1 VARRSIEP
9 TAPRTRPPVGELS
22 WRALNDFLRDATE
35 AECVAM
41 MQEEEAGR
49 ARLITLDRINCR
61 RNKMRTQRERREL
74 HDRLKR

>member
-1 VARRSIEP
+1 M
-9 TAPRTRPPVGELS
+9 
-22 WRALNDFLRDATE
+22 
-35 AECVAM
+35 AM

-74 HDRLKR
+74 HDRLKK